1 MTQQQGS
8 LIRQQMT
15 YHPPALTPTF
25 LRRSSRR
32 ELTD

>member
-15 YHPPALTPTF
+15 YYP
-25 LRRSSRR
+25 SS
-32 ELTD
+32 TDAHIPGGGQAGGG